1 MDIFPTSL
9 RTLQV
14 VNVRWFNATA
24 WYGLTLARLLNDI
37 GCRSK
42 VVVLAD
48 TEPHVKAVEMGL
60 DPVFLP
66 LNTTNPLHYPGLF
79 QKLHQ
84 LVDDFHPHIVNC
96 HRGEGFFFWGLLK
109 KQGGYALV
117 RTRGDQRLP
126 KGNLPNRWLHS
137 RVADAVVATN
147 SRMYRYF
154 ENFMGVPEERLHF
167 VPGGVDLQRFQ
178 FDAAGREA
186 VRKQYGFT
194 PEHCVL
200 GLLGRFDRVKGQK
213 ELIRAVHHLVQ
224 AGLDNVRL
232 LLIGF
237 PTATLQEEVEAW
249 IHEEHMERHVTI
261 TGRVADV
268 TACISAL
275 DIGVIP
281 SLWSESIAR
290 AALEIMGCGRPLIAT
305 SVGVMPDLLPV
316 SALVEPGDEDALE
329 RLLLRAVKDASWR
342 EELAAENK
350 RRISL
355 LGNKDFLE
363 QSLAVYAN
371 ALYQRGL

>member
-1 MDIFPTSL
+1 MDIFPSSL

-24 WYGLTLARLLNDI
+24 WYGLTLARLLNDA
-37 GCRSK
+37 GCHSK
-42 VVVLAD
+42 VVVLAE
-48 TEPHVKAVEMGL
+48 TEPHAKAVEMGL
-60 DPVFLP
+60 EPVFLS
-66 LNTTNPLHYPGLF
+66 LNTNNPLYYPELLK
-79 QKLHQ
+79 KLRY
-84 LVDDFHPHIVNC
+84 LINDFHPHIVNC
-96 HRGEGFFFWGLLK
+96 HRGEGFFFWGMLK
-109 KQGGYALV
+109 KKGGYALV

-167 VPGGVDLQRFQ
+167 VPGGVDLQQFQ
-178 FDAAGREA
+178 FDASGREK
-186 VRKQYGFT
+186 VRTQYGFT

-213 ELIRAVHHLVQ
+213 ELIQAVHGLVRR
-224 AGLDNVRL
+224 GLNNVRL

-249 IHEEHMERHVTI
+249 VREEHMEHYVTI
-261 TGRVADV
+261 TGRVTDV
-268 TACISAL
+268 PACISAL

-290 AALEIMGCGRPLIAT
+290 AALEIMGCGRPLIAS
-305 SVGVMPDLLPV
+305 SVGVMPDLLPA
-316 SALVEPGDEDALE
+316 SALVEPGNKDALE
-329 RLLLRAVKDASWR
+329 LLLLRAIKDVAWR
-342 EELAAENK
+342 EGLAAEN
-350 RRISL
+350 RQRIRL